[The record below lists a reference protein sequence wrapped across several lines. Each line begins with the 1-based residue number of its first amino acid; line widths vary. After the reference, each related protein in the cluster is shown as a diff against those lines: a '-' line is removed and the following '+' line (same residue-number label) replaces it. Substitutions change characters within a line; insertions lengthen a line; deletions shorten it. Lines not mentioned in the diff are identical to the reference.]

1 MNAACLVD
9 CRNTLG
15 EGCVWDPRNETLY
28 WTDIEERL
36 IYSLQ
41 LIIPTE
47 SCVPYRCRSARPSS
61 CPGRRLDL
69 SSGSRVEL
77 RSAMPHS
84 TSSFPSPRSN
94 RISLELRVNDA
105 TVDPTGG
112 VVFGTVDEK
121 ARLPVAALYRLSR
134 PAHLLVCSAALPLP
148 TDSRSRQMGNC
159 CTSRTRPMVSSVD
172 SE

>member
-41 LIIPTE
+41 SDGIVRTVSLPERAAFILPRT
-47 SCVPYRCRSARPSS
+47 S
-61 CPGRRLDL
+61 PGFVIGFASRIAVCDASFHEFVSIATIEPDL
-69 SSGSRVEL
+69 
-77 RSAMPHS
+77 PQ
-84 TSSFPSPRSN
+84 T
-94 RISLELRVNDA
+94 RVNDA